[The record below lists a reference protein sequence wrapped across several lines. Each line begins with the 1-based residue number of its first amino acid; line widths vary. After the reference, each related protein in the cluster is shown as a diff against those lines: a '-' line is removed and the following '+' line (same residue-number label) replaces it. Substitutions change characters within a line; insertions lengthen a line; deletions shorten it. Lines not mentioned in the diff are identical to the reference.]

1 MSFLNTTLSFLLENL
16 IKDKSSV
23 YYNCEPINSSSNLI
37 LNKNV
42 NLFYVSGSNSDQN
55 TLSKTVDV
63 ENNNNISI
71 KDLNGLRSDYEY
83 EEAIVYLLFILFWYS
98 LTVIALICT
107 QTKKS
112 ELQYLEDSQTASKYL
127 VRGTKSEHVK
137 REVLGKKRRR
147 KI

>member
-1 MSFLNTTLSFLLENL
+1 M
-16 IKDKSSV
+16 
-23 YYNCEPINSSSNLI
+23 
-37 LNKNV
+37 
-42 NLFYVSGSNSDQN
+42 
-55 TLSKTVDV
+55 
-63 ENNNNISI
+63 
-71 KDLNGLRSDYEY
+71 
-83 EEAIVYLLFILFWYS
+83 
-98 LTVIALICT
+98 IALICT